1 MKVNCKPLIVLL
13 LGLFLFLPILSTI
26 YASSNNN
33 EEWETGYSVGKF
45 FSSDQPDQISKIHY
59 RVINGTVEKFN
70 VIHVF
75 NTAINGNLIFQVDS
89 NNDTILEIKVPRNH
103 PYADNASTYGAPIII
118 ATENDS
124 IVYFEYKTD
133 VVDCFYVFSIPLNG
147 SSEIEVVWTS
157 PSGFSKVD
165 VPDYCIPH
173 TVVEDV
179 PLRKDGTIS
188 PLHQFRAGVAGED
201 IVCNEGFDL
210 LIRID
215 GKPYCVAPSTVK
227 ELNERWNKGL
237 SGN

>member
-33 EEWETGYSVGKF
+33 EEWETGYSVSKF
-45 FSSDQPDQISKIHY
+45 FRSVQPDQISKIHY
-59 RVINGTVEKFN
+59 RAINGTVEKFN
-70 VIHVF
+70 MYVF
-75 NTAINGNLIFQVDS
+75 NTAINGNFIFQVDS
-89 NNDTILEIKVPRNH
+89 NNDTILEIRVPRNH
-103 PYADNASTYGAPIII
+103 PPAENVSTFDGPMII

-133 VVDCFYVFSIPLNG
+133 VGYCFYVFSIPLNG
-147 SSEIEVVWTS
+147 SSEIEVAWPY

-201 IVCNEGFDL
+201 IVCNEGLDL